1 MLWSATGVGV
11 DELEIISDLWR
22 TGDYCQVVAG
32 PFARIE
38 GGAVKTT
45 RVRSRART
53 VDPIR

>member
-32 PFARIE
+32 PFARID
-38 GGAVKTT
+38 GGAVKHHQN
-45 RVRSRART
+45 
-53 VDPIR
+53 PIAGPNR

>member
-38 GGAVKTT
+38 GGAVNNHQ
-45 RVRSRART
+45 S
-53 VDPIR
+53 PIAGPNR